1 MYSVMAEPGCPLN
14 NSLNTKKYCVLVK
27 SKLWCNVEDCS
38 LKYFLHFIDVKD
50 IVCSVNVLIG
60 VLICKVWRPG
70 YPRTDNLTGTRQ
82 IWRIYNLIN
91 IKCAVLMPH
100 IYISSLFCPSKN
112 PCSLLFCKLI
122 SQVCIGQGYI
132 IDQKNFIIKI
142 NAIFVALYNTI
153 HCSKTTHQEYD
164 CRD

>member
-1 MYSVMAEPGCPLN
+1 MYSVMAEPGYPLN

-100 IYISSLFCPSKN
+100 IYISSLLCPPKN
-112 PCSLLFCKLI
+112 PCSLWFCKLI
-122 SQVCIGQGYI
+122 SHVHNAQDCI
-132 IDQKNFIIKI
+132 IDQKTFKIKI
-142 NAIFVALYNTI
+142 NAIFRSLYSTI
-153 HCSKTTHQEYD
+153 PCSKTT
-164 CRD
+164 